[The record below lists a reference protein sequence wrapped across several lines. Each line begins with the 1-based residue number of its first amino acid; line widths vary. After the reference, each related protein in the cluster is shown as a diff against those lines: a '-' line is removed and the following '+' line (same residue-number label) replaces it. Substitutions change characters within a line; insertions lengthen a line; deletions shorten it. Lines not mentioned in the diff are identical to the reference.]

1 MNLTITPNLFRFVR
15 NNQTT
20 QQNPINNNYP
30 NLAPLAQDTVSFGV
44 GEKQLKAGTR
54 LSKQFGMRMQSTL
67 EEPFK
72 MFTKKLE
79 SSFSSMIATSNHPDR
94 PIYKIKT
101 RIKSPESI
109 AEKGG
114 AREVK
119 KFSELT
125 EKIQDMIGGRLIMRD
140 TSKENIETVL
150 KKFEDMVLKGELS
163 IVEIEN
169 FYGDQKLSYVTTK
182 QLQPLKKACEKM
194 VGPIRVVNEEHPMGY
209 NAIHMTVKFPPTKYG
224 ESYAEIQIMG
234 SDIAALKDV
243 EDLTYKIRCN
253 KAIQKKYTPMMK
265 YLKPLQDGD
274 DTLKNAFKE
283 YTRNA
288 YLHQR
293 RRKSVTLKEL
303 QERETPDFLALPWYI
318 SNKELDFNFLYKK
331 MKECDAAAEKVKAA
345 AKKAAETKAKKA
357 KEASGIKE
365 AAAVKTTKTKATA
378 KAASK
383 SFKETD
389 NIYGLA
395 NFDEI
400 V

>member
-1 MNLTITPNLFRFVR
+1 MNLTITPHLFNLVR
-15 NNQTT
+15 NNNKQEYS
-20 QQNPINNNYP
+20 QISSNKYP
-30 NLAPLAQDTVSFGV
+30 NLAPLKQDTVSFGV
-44 GEKQLKAGTR
+44 GEKLLKTGTR
-54 LSKQFGMRMQSTL
+54 LPKQFGITMAVLL
-67 EEPFK
+67 EKPFK
-72 MFTKKLE
+72 MFTNKLE
-79 SSFSSMIATSNHPDR
+79 SSFSPMLATANHPDR
-94 PIYKIKT
+94 PIYMIKT

-114 AREVK
+114 ARDVK
-119 KFSELT
+119 NFTELT

-140 TSKENIETVL
+140 TSKESIEAVL

-169 FYGDQKLSYVTTK
+169 FYGDSRFSYVTTK

-234 SDIAALKDV
+234 SDIADLKDV

-303 QERETPDFLALPWYI
+303 QERETPDFMALPWYI
-318 SNKELDFNFLYKK
+318 TNKELDFNFLFKK
-331 MKECDAAAEKVKAA
+331 MKECDE
-345 AKKAAETKAKKA
+345 
-357 KEASGIKE
+357 
-365 AAAVKTTKTKATA
+365 AVKKTKAVKVKTVEKTAA
-378 KAASK
+378 KAAQPKAPKTANKKTTAKTVVPSNNENTNK
-383 SFKETD
+383 SLLE
-389 NIYGLA
+389 NM
-395 NFDEI
+395 NEI
-400 V
+400 I